1 MHLASIGIMG
11 GTFDP
16 IHCGHLIL
24 AEQAWNEFDLDK
36 VLFVTA
42 ADPPHKPDRTVAGA
56 RDRHKMACFA
66 VEGND
71 HFECSTIEIDRPGPS
86 YTIDTIRQ
94 VVACYGNEARV
105 CLLVGADEAR
115 NLMTWRDPYEIQG
128 LATIVVAN
136 RPGYSV
142 RDTIG
147 ALPADFAKN
156 LAVLDMPGV
165 DISSTD
171 LRGRVRAGRSIRYLV
186 PEAVER
192 YILET
197 GLYRGES

>member
-1 MHLASIGIMG
+1 MG

-24 AEQAWNEFDLDK
+24 AEQAWSEFDLDK

-42 ADPPHKPDRTVAGA
+42 ADPPHKPDQTVADA
-56 RDRHKMACFA
+56 QDRHKMACLA

-105 CLLVGADEAR
+105 WLLVGADEAR
-115 NLMTWRDPYEIQG
+115 NLMTWRDPYEIQS

-136 RPGYSV
+136 RSGYGV
-142 RDTIG
+142 RDTLG
-147 ALPADFAKN
+147 ALPADFAK
-156 LAVLDMPGV
+156 AIATLDMPGV